1 MEIKWKIKS
10 LERLIETGAVTCVH
24 FYVYVDDNGEP
35 YAETSVQKL
44 DLTGEV
50 TTPYA
55 DLTETQVIGW
65 VKDALGAEAVTAAET
80 GAAQYI
86 PTTGHAEGLPW

>member
-24 FYVYVDDNGEP
+24 FYVYLEDNGEP
-35 YAETSVQKL
+35 YKETSVQKL

-65 VKDALGAEAVTAAET
+65 VKDALGDEAVTAAESEMADFIPVT
-80 GAAQYI
+80 GK
-86 PTTGHAEGLPW
+86 AEGIPW